1 MVQDFSKE
9 LTNLA
14 KIYLVNNKYSRENNN
29 FDFKLVIFHDLCA
42 RAGVSEAAKVR
53 AYSTMLRGLA
63 LDHYYT
69 NLKTST

>member
-14 KIYLVNNKYSRENNN
+14 KIYLVDNKYSRENNN

-42 RAGVSEAAKVR
+42 RASVLEAAKVK

>member
-1 MVQDFSKE
+1 MDFSKK

-14 KIYLVNNKYSRENNN
+14 KIYLVYNKYSRENNN
-29 FDFKLVIFHDLCA
+29 FDFKLVIFYNLCT
-42 RAGVSEAAKVR
+42 RASILEAAKVR

-63 LDHYYT
+63 LDYYYT